1 MKIKEKIGMV
11 QTKVLMTDDYP
22 AYYNAWEE
30 VIGPS
35 EHRLMCLVCYAFLE

>member
-1 MKIKEKIGMV
+1 MV

-30 VIGPS
+30 VMGPP
-35 EHRLMCLVCYAFLE
+35 EHRLP